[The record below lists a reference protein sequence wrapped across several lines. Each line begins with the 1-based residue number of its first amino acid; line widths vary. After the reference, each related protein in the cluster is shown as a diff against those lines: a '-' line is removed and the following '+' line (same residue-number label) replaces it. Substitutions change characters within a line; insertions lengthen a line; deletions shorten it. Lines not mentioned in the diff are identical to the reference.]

1 MTQGFS
7 VTLRILAPE
16 DEPSLRQMVAHPKLG
31 WPVPT
36 NGYAI
41 VLDDVVVGALEVS
54 PGYKPFWE
62 TALNLPA
69 NSVPWTIDLFV
80 DPKRWGQGI
89 GRAAVREATRLAFEA
104 GATDVVV
111 DIRADNQ
118 ASLHCFESA
127 GFQKVKFQARHDDG
141 DGEPGPYWFLRLS
154 RLQP

>member
-1 MTQGFS
+1 
-7 VTLRILAPE
+7 
-16 DEPSLRQMVAHPKLG
+16 MVEHPKLG
-31 WPVPT
+31 WPVPG

-41 VLDDVVVGALEVS
+41 ILNNVVVGALEMN

-62 TALNLPA
+62 AALNLPA

-80 DPKRWGQGI
+80 DPGRRGQGI
-89 GRAAVREATRLAFEA
+89 GRAAVREAARLAFDA

-118 ASLHCFESA
+118 ASIRCFESA
-127 GFQKVKFQARHDDG
+127 GFQKVKFHATHDEG

-154 RLQP
+154 GRQAASAG